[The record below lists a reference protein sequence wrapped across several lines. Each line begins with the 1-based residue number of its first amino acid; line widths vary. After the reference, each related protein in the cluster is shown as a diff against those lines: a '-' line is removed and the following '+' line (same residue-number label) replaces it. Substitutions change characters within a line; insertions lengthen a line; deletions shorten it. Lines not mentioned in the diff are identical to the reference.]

1 MWARREQL
9 AKSGDWICNACR
21 SLGRRHEG
29 SAAHESNVMVR
40 HKTGIQL
47 ICDSI
52 TIVTN
57 SNHFRFD
64 RKSQAFVDCWQ
75 SLPGSIRQL
84 GAACRADARLT
95 KLSHPPE

>member
-40 HKTGIQL
+40 PQNRYSTNLRFHY
-47 ICDSI
+47 DS
-52 TIVTN
+52 N
-57 SNHFRFD
+57 
-64 RKSQAFVDCWQ
+64 Q
-75 SLPGSIRQL
+75 
-84 GAACRADARLT
+84 
-95 KLSHPPE
+95 